1 MQLSS
6 LCQSAR
12 VHGSGKK
19 PQHTTRSFDSFLSGV
34 LTNAAQL
41 HSVRQT
47 NTCASLAKHLLSHV
61 LSQACFSRISSLLCL
76 LQLHVPSGVGL
87 SLSTRMSTSA
97 KHSLTCLPQ
106 QYTIQSTF
114 QRTLKFSLHLSSR
127 PFLLGPA
134 GPTPQHLD
142 SIALP

>member
-1 MQLSS
+1 MARNCSTAPEGFFDVSLYGIPKNAVQLY
-6 LCQSAR
+6 
-12 VHGSGKK
+12 
-19 PQHTTRSFDSFLSGV
+19 
-34 LTNAAQL
+34 N
-41 HSVRQT
+41 VRRT
-47 NTCASLAKHLLSHV
+47 STCMLLAKNSSSCALSH
-61 LSQACFSRISSLLCL
+61 ACFSRISSLLCL

-97 KHSLTCLPQ
+97 KHSFTCLPQ